1 MNHGPG
7 VACSACRAT
16 CDDRLVRVQSFAAQH
31 FRCCR
36 PRLVDLRCRRASD
49 CSGDL
54 SIGGA
59 HIDTPTLMEWVTPIV
74 TAGFVFGFPARTYWP
89 YARRPAFCATLFPLI
104 LLHFLFFL
112 VVLPFVW
119 RGNPLLVAILGLP
132 EMFITYIALILVLR
146 KPPRPPG

>member
-1 MNHGPG
+1 MDPVLLALL
-7 VACSACRAT
+7 VALLAMIGWCVYRVSRRSISVAA
-16 CDDRLVRVQSFAAQH
+16 VRDWSIYAVVGLLIVVGI
-31 FRCCR
+31 C
-36 PRLVDLRCRRASD
+36 
-49 CSGDL
+49 L
-54 SIGGA
+54 SVGA